1 MAFLRGLDV
10 TLDSL
15 LAVWDAE
22 DYSEDGRWKV
32 LKDAGGAGLKQSS
45 LGA

>member
-22 DYSEDGRWKV
+22 DYSEDGGK
-32 LKDAGGAGLKQSS
+32 AGK
-45 LGA
+45 